1 MLAPAGGNKVASGG
15 SQAMLDAAFL
25 KANKAIADCSCL
37 NDDSRINKAPFVTV
51 KIQQLHRIIEETMCK
66 NIPTRNI
73 CHDPLTSRKRAIR
86 PTLVPGLVHTG
97 TFGVDRTVWGL

>member
-1 MLAPAGGNKVASGG
+1 MNDGGGLPLLAPAGGNKVASGG

-66 NIPTRNI
+66 NIPTRNF
-73 CHDPLTSRKRAIR
+73 CQDPS
-86 PTLVPGLVHTG
+86 
-97 TFGVDRTVWGL
+97 FG